1 MGSKDEV
8 IGKCLLSNLL
18 ERSKMTQVDLSVI
31 TGISKQQLNR
41 YINSDNGAMS
51 LSNARLISKALN
63 CKIED
68 LYEWKV

>member
-1 MGSKDEV
+1 MGSKEEV
-8 IGKCLLSNLL
+8 IGKCLLLTLL
-18 ERSKMTQVDLSVI
+18 ERSKMTQVDLSI
-31 TGISKQQLNR
+31 ATGISKQQLSKYVNSNR
-41 YINSDNGAMS
+41 AMS